1 MDGSTRI
8 ERRMRALAMAKECAD
23 LGARVRTI
31 HHITGIGTRELV
43 RLLFTEHHLPP
54 RGRAPDTR
62 EWYHAANL
70 LSRTEASVIASNFHR
85 LRRMGFGAGEALVC
99 AYRYYRSVYQA
110 PHRISFDRAFDLA
123 SHADGLW
130 IASQPS
136 FALAECTS
144 CGSEFLDSLGPAA
157 AGSSACP
164 FCRLLQRAELD
175 PRIRDSFPRP
185 PPIDL
190 DVATRFGSLAC
201 PEADGNSPFDSARF
215 DSDTG
220 SP

>member
-70 LSRTEASVIASNFHR
+70 LSRTEASVIASNS
-85 LRRMGFGAGEALVC
+85 LRNPSRT
-99 AYRYYRSVYQA
+99 A
-110 PHRISFDRAFDLA
+110 PSRFI
-123 SHADGLW
+123 
-130 IASQPS
+130 
-136 FALAECTS
+136 
-144 CGSEFLDSLGPAA
+144 
-157 AGSSACP
+157 
-164 FCRLLQRAELD
+164 
-175 PRIRDSFPRP
+175 P
-185 PPIDL
+185 P
-190 DVATRFGSLAC
+190 
-201 PEADGNSPFDSARF
+201 NSPVGQATQNR
-215 DSDTG
+215 G
-220 SP
+220 ALKLPPAMACAPSP